1 MSAARRPSVGLDF
14 GTSTTLVASTR
25 GVVPIGNEGTFPW
38 MPSLVGFAD
47 DGAVV
52 MGERAQTLPA
62 GQVVRSIKR
71 AITEHRDF
79 VTLDLP
85 AGTKDVR
92 ADDLIVEL
100 LKEAG
105 RRGARRGQ
113 DVGAGSLVRLGCPA
127 MWDGK
132 QRRRLLAAAQRADLP
147 VVLGSMV
154 DEPVAAGIA
163 WLAHRPAEADRPL
176 RIVVFDMGGG
186 TLDIAVLDLRH
197 KEVAVLAALGV
208 PEAGDALDEA
218 IAVDLDF
225 ALAKAGI
232 DLDTLPNRD
241 RARLWL
247 ADAARTTKLLLSVQD
262 EHVIVLPPP
271 VFGRSGEV
279 WYSREQLNDVFQP
292 QMERAEAAVELAL
305 RVARITELA
314 DSAHDI
320 ARMPL
325 DDLVQGVDV
334 VLLSGGMSRIPYVM
348 QRLEWLF
355 ESSTRVELATEHPE
369 NAVAVG
375 LAKAGEYGKINIFR
389 PPFDI
394 LLEWD
399 RGQEYRTVYEA
410 FTPLVGRSQIAG
422 GAADLRF
429 VRQAGELSLP
439 RSGKGRLRVVSHSG
453 ERLRAT
459 LAGRNLD
466 GYPVTFGDDGFEF
479 SIYPDGRIRMTD
491 GAGTV
496 DGRVEDWHHLDTE

>member
-1 MSAARRPSVGLDF
+1 
-14 GTSTTLVASTR
+14 
-25 GVVPIGNEGTFPW
+25 
-38 MPSLVGFAD
+38 
-47 DGAVV
+47 
-52 MGERAQTLPA
+52 
-62 GQVVRSIKR
+62 
-71 AITEHRDF
+71 
-79 VTLDLP
+79 
-85 AGTKDVR
+85 
-92 ADDLIVEL
+92 VEL

-113 DVGAGSLVRLGCPA
+113 DVGIGSLVRLGCPA
-127 MWDGK
+127 MWDGR

-147 VVLGSMV
+147 VVLASMV

-163 WLAHRPAEADRPL
+163 WLSHHPAAADRPL

-186 TLDIAVLDLRH
+186 TLDIAVLDVRH

-218 IAVDLDF
+218 IAVDFDF
-225 ALAKAGI
+225 ALAKVGI
-232 DLDTLPNRD
+232 DLDSLPHQR
-241 RARLWL
+241 RARTWL
-247 ADAARTTKLLLSVQD
+247 KDAARTTKLLLSVQD
-262 EHVIVLPPP
+262 EHVIVLPPA
-271 VFGRSGEV
+271 VFGRAGEV
-279 WYSREQLNDVFQP
+279 WYTRDQLNEVFQP
-292 QMERAEAAVELAL
+292 QMERAEATVELAL

-314 DSAHDI
+314 DTARDI

-325 DDLVQGVDV
+325 DDLVQGIDV
-334 VLLSGGMSRIPYVM
+334 VLLSGGMSRIPYVKERM
-348 QRLEWLF
+348 EWLF
-355 ESSTRVELATEHPE
+355 EASTRVELAADQPE

-422 GAADLRF
+422 GGDDLRF
-429 VRQAGELSLP
+429 VRQARELSLP

-466 GYPVTFGDDGFEF
+466 AYPVVFTDDHFEF
-479 SIYPDGRIRMTD
+479 SIYPDGRVRMTD

-496 DGRVEDWHHLDTE
+496 DGRVEERHNLNTD